1 MTIDRKQM
9 KAEARLAMRR
19 HRPSIYLM
27 AMIYAVILYVL
38 SSLSLRLQLPGIT
51 ADQLWAISAGTL
63 SEEELLRI
71 ASQIGTP
78 GVAAT
83 LLRVA
88 INLMEMVLAAGF
100 SIVCLNVARRL
111 PAAAGTLFDGFG
123 IFFRVI
129 WLEIVMA
136 VFVLLWSLLL
146 IVPGIIA
153 GYRYRFA
160 LYILIDDPTKGAL
173 QCIRESKEL
182 TYGHKGELFVLDLS
196 FLGWSLLS
204 AIPFVSIYT
213 RPYMTLT
220 DVNYYRVVLGENGIA
235 DGPAGGESF
244 N

>member
-9 KAEARLAMRR
+9 KAEARLAMRE

-38 SSLSLRLQLPGIT
+38 GSLGLRLQLPGIT
-51 ADQLWAISAGTL
+51 VDQLIAISSGMM

-78 GVAAT
+78 GVAVT
-83 LLRVA
+83 LLRIA
-88 INLMEMVLAAGF
+88 INLMEMVLGAGF
-100 SIVCLNVARRL
+100 ALVCLNVARRL
-111 PAAAGTLFDGFG
+111 PATAGTLFDGFG
-123 IFFRVI
+123 LFFRVI
-129 WLEIVMA
+129 WLEILMA
-136 VFVLLWSLLL
+136 IFVFLWSLLL

-160 LYILIDDPTKGAL
+160 LYILLDDPSKGAL
-173 QCIRESKEL
+173 QCIRESKKL

-204 AIPFVSIYT
+204 AVPFVSIYT
-213 RPYMTLT
+213 RPYMTVT
-220 DVNYYRVVLGENGIA
+220 DVNFYRAILGENGVA
-235 DGPAGGESF
+235 DGPVWES
-244 N
+244 

>member
-9 KAEARLAMRR
+9 KAEARLAMRE

-38 SSLSLRLQLPGIT
+38 GSLGLRLQLPGIT
-51 ADQLWAISAGTL
+51 VDQLIAISSGMM

-78 GVAAT
+78 GVAVT
-83 LLRVA
+83 LLRIA
-88 INLMEMVLAAGF
+88 INLMEMVLGAGF
-100 SIVCLNVARRL
+100 A
-111 PAAAGTLFDGFG
+111 LFDGFG
-123 IFFRVI
+123 LFFRVI
-129 WLEIVMA
+129 WLEILMA
-136 VFVLLWSLLL
+136 IFVFLWSLLL

-160 LYILIDDPTKGAL
+160 LYILLDDPSKGAL
-173 QCIRESKEL
+173 QCIRESKDL

-204 AIPFVSIYT
+204 AVPFVSIYT
-213 RPYMTLT
+213 RPYMTVT
-220 DVNYYRVVLGENGIA
+220 DVNFYRAILGESGAA
-235 DGPAGGESF
+235 DGPVWES
-244 N
+244 